1 MPSDT
6 KDKRVVFSDS
16 HIRHAQLRL
25 RLDYDGFTQS
35 EFFRCIVTG
44 YLEKDKDLM
53 NYVDKYKD
61 VNKTQSKRNLKYIK
75 KDNDE
80 SENMMSQFGIKSKE
94 LEDIFDLI
102 AEEHPDL

>member
-1 MPSDT
+1 MPSNT

-16 HIRHAQLRL
+16 HIRHAQLRI

-80 SENMMSQFGIKSKE
+80 SENMMSQFGIKNKE